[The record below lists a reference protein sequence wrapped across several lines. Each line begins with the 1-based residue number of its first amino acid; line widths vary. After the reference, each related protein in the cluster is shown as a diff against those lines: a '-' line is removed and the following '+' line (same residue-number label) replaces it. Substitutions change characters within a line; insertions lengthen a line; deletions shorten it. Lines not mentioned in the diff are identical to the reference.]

1 MAVLLGGIG
10 AASKE
15 VYVFSIYPVI
25 GISERDGG
33 PIFGKTFQAKVTRT
47 SERSAKEFIKHKYS
61 YQVTGKTYKIELD
74 TIQPYTPRPKK
85 K

>member
-15 VYVFSIYPVI
+15 VYIFSISPVI

-33 PIFGKTFQAKVTRT
+33 PIFGKSFQTKVTRT

-61 YQVTGKTYKIELD
+61 YQVTGKTYFVELD
-74 TIQPYTPRPKK
+74 SVQPYTPRPKK

>member
-15 VYVFSIYPVI
+15 VYIFSIYPVI
-25 GISERDGG
+25 GISERDGL

-47 SERSAKEFIKHKYS
+47 STESAKEFMRKKYS
-61 YQVTGKTYKIELD
+61 YQATGKNYRIELD
-74 TIQPYTPRPKK
+74 TIQPYKPKEKK

>member
-47 SERSAKEFIKHKYS
+47 SPESAKEFMRKKYS
-61 YQVTGKTYKIELD
+61 YQATGKNYKIELD
-74 TIQPYTPRPKK
+74 TVERYTPRPKK

>member
-1 MAVLLGGIG
+1 MVVLLGAIG

-15 VYVFSIYPVI
+15 VYIFSIYPVI
-25 GISERDGG
+25 GISERDGL

-47 SERSAKEFIKHKYS
+47 STRSAEEFIRKKYS
-61 YQVTGKTYKIELD
+61 YKATGKEYKIELD
-74 TIQPYTPRPKK
+74 TIQPYRPREKK

>member
-1 MAVLLGGIG
+1 MAVLLGAIG
-10 AASKE
+10 ATSKE
-15 VYVFSIYPVI
+15 IYIFSIYPVI

-47 SERSAKEFIKHKYS
+47 STQSAKEFMRKKYS
-61 YQVTGKTYKIELD
+61 YQTTGKNYKIELD